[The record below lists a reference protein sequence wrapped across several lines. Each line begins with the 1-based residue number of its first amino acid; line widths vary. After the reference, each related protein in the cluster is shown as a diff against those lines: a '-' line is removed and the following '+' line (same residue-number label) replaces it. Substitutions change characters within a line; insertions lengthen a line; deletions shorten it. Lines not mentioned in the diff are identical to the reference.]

1 MFARVLM
8 PIDFSHDSGHLL
20 DYLQELRQWGA
31 EDVVLLNV
39 VEIGPQIGFASDGFE
54 RMVAWKADA
63 ESRLAGLKEAIEA
76 TGMRCRWRLEP
87 GKPAREIVRIGE
99 QEAASLIA
107 MGSHGHGPIRR
118 RFLGSVTRH
127 VARHSQVPVLILEP
141 ARRDSGPAQRHSLF
155 RRVLVV
161 ADSSKGSAHALALV
175 KELNCPQGSEVVV
188 LHLPGRRAQGDVD
201 GRQVIRQQA
210 EQISAELQ
218 FFGLSAKSL
227 VEEGNP
233 VKTIGRL
240 ALEQDVSLIVIG
252 SGDGAAPGRVVEA
265 VVSRHVRPVLVVPS

>member
-8 PIDFSHDSGHLL
+8 PIDFSHDSGHLV
-20 DYLQELRQWGA
+20 DYVQELGPSGV

-39 VEIGPQIGFASDGFE
+39 VEIGPRIGFASDGFE

-87 GKPAREIVRIGE
+87 GKPGLEIVRIGE

-107 MGSHGHGPIRR
+107 MESHGHGPLRR

-127 VARHSQVPVLILEP
+127 VARHAGVPVLILEP
-141 ARRDSGPAQRHSLF
+141 AGRDSGPAQRHSLF

-161 ADSSKGSAHALALV
+161 ADSSEGSANALALV
-175 KELNCPQGSEVVV
+175 KELKFPQGREVVV

-201 GRQVIRQQA
+201 GRQLIGQRA
-210 EQISAELQ
+210 EQMSAELR
-218 FFGLSAKSL
+218 FFGFSAESL
-227 VEEGNP
+227 VEQGDP

-240 ALEQDVSLIVIG
+240 AREQDVSLIVIG
-252 SGDGAAPGRVVEA
+252 SGDGVAPGRVVEA